1 MKKGA
6 LLRAQAT
13 LWDSAR
19 LQMDESI
26 ELTITSLAAYAKD
39 RPHWAIAWSG
49 GKDSTALV
57 TLVVW
62 LILAGKVAAPHTLTI
77 LYADTRMELTPL
89 WLAAKALRDELDE
102 QREAL
107 AELGCEL
114 RVETVM
120 APLDR
125 RFLVYMLG
133 RGVPPPNNGTLRWC
147 TEKIKIEPMRR
158 ALEAL
163 GVSLGLGEY
172 VAQTTKKGKVTGKRV
187 YRTFVPK
194 DLPVGA
200 PNPNKILVLTGV
212 RQGESAVRDG
222 RIAMSCSRGDAECGQ
237 GWYQETLPQ
246 SVCDTLAPLVH
257 WRVCHVWEWLRT
269 WAPRPEYGDWTTAL
283 LADAYG
289 GKEAEESGA
298 RTGCVGCP
306 LATEDRALERILQNP
321 NWCYLAPL
329 RGLRDLYR
337 ELRTPPLRLRKP
349 GGEKRK
355 DGSLVPN
362 QNRMGPITL
371 DGRRRALQRV
381 LAIQA
386 EVNAAARAFD
396 PPRPCIDIL
405 NEEEVLRIVEL
416 IEAGTMPQK
425 WDGSEPTAD
434 TPFEE
439 IAADGSVQQLL
450 FGALDADEDLAE
462 VPDEDPQGQPK
473 ESPSVA
479 SEEP

>member
-1 MKKGA
+1 MTRKKGPA
-6 LLRAQAT
+6 RKHPQLPFKT
-13 LWDSAR
+13 AR

-26 ELTITSLAAYAKD
+26 ELTIASLAAYATT

-49 GKDSTALV
+49 GKDSTALL
-57 TLVVW
+57 TLVVY
-62 LILAGKVAAPHTLTI
+62 LILAGLIPAPLSLTV

-89 WLAAKALRDELDE
+89 WLSAQSIRDELEDK
-102 QREAL
+102 REAL
-107 AELGCEL
+107 AALGCAL

-120 APLDR
+120 APMDR

-194 DLPVGA
+194 DLPAGA
-200 PNPNKILVLTGV
+200 PNPNKILVLTGVLTGV

-246 SVCDTLAPLVH
+246 SVCDTLAPILH

-269 WAPRPEYGDWTTAL
+269 WAPDVKYGDWTTAL

-289 GKEAEESGA
+289 GDEAEEDGA

-306 LATEDRALERILQNP
+306 LAEEDRALERLLRNP
-321 NWCYLAPL
+321 NWSYLAPL
-329 RGLRDLYR
+329 RGLRALYR
-337 ELRTPPLRLRKP
+337 ELRTPPFRLRKP
-349 GGEKRK
+349 GGERRQ
-355 DGSLVPN
+355 DGTLVPN

-371 DGRRRALQRV
+371 DGRRMALQRV

-386 EVNAAARAFD
+386 EINAAADQLKR
-396 PPRPCIDIL
+396 PRVDIL
-405 NEEEVLRIVEL
+405 NPEEVLRIVEL
-416 IEAGTMPQK
+416 IDAGTWPNR
-425 WDGSEPTAD
+425 WTGTEPLASA
-434 TPFEE
+434 PFEE
-439 IAADGSVQQLL
+439 VGADGSVQQLL
-450 FGALDADEDLAE
+450 FVEDDL
-462 VPDEDPQGQPK
+462 VDDVDDVDTHDPDED
-473 ESPSVA
+473 
-479 SEEP
+479 EP